1 MTKEEL
7 KEINKHIKTW
17 NKVCNNLKDYLNK
30 CMLDL
35 KDLGVEILKPYH
47 FEKKQAGRK
56 YKFKH
61 RHIKRTY
68 PVKKFVIDL

>member
-7 KEINKHIKTW
+7 KEIDKQTKSL
-17 NKVCNNLKDYLNK
+17 NKVCNNLKNYIDK

-35 KDLGVEILKPYH
+35 KDLGAEVLKPYH
-47 FEKKQAGRK
+47 FEKKQSGRK